1 MPKKPVVITD
11 NRLLPVLG
19 AAVQSQQNS
28 RFIVSLYGLVVVLRP
43 GRPEVRIPS
52 GALKKAHCHVLLQ
65 CAFWFD
71 VILVSESLQQPILCH
86 IGVLPFCRFLISK
99 PVYSGSHRHGGER
112 RRLSIYESLLLDCG
126 IRQAL
131 QNLSNI
137 CIDADGLPL
146 NFLRANRLPLVD
158 ADVGGV
164 RVLGC
169 HLPERIFNDNWGII
183 AYA

>member
-1 MPKKPVVITD
+1 MSTTTTTKPGTRTPSWAQATQRAPTPD
-11 NRLLPVLG
+11 
-19 AAVQSQQNS
+19 AAAW
-28 RFIVSLYGLVVVLRP
+28 G
-43 GRPEVRIPS
+43 IPLN
-52 GALKKAHCHVLLQ
+52 AQKAHCNVLLQ

-99 PVYSGSHRHGGER
+99 PVSSGSHRHGGER
-112 RRLSIYESLLLDCG
+112 GRLSIYESRLFDCG

-131 QNLSNI
+131 QNLPDI
-137 CIDADGLPL
+137 CMDADGLPL
-146 NFLRANRLPLVD
+146 DLLRANRLPLVD

-169 HLPERIFNDNWGII
+169 HLPEGVFDDDRGVIPN
-183 AYA
+183 A